1 MYQSKVITK
10 KYTTA
15 LLNQHKHKLDTTFM
29 SSENSRTSKPHVL
42 LLNFTDKIDLQRGKK
57 KHCFY
62 EILVFIVHGKT

>member
-1 MYQSKVITK
+1 
-10 KYTTA
+10 
-15 LLNQHKHKLDTTFM
+15 M

-42 LLNFTDKIDLQRGKK
+42 LLNFTDKIDLQRDKK